1 MNHFLSSWL
10 RAFCVSALAL
20 TVMTNAA
27 GQDHS
32 TGETRLVGTWYGE
45 FSPNAS
51 SPVQRFITTRR
62 VDGTFDLQA
71 RMYQDNK
78 MVGEARNNG
87 MWGLS
92 NGMYFTVTTEVNGK
106 PSDPKRPEAVN
117 AYLVKSLEADRF
129 SYVHVAS
136 GGQFTVTRVDPASAR
151 LPD

>member
-1 MNHFLSSWL
+1 MTHFLSSLL
-10 RAFCVSALAL
+10 RAICVVALAFAA
-20 TVMTNAA
+20 MTNAA

-32 TGETRLVGTWYGE
+32 AGETRLVGTWMGE

-62 VDGTFDLQA
+62 ADGTFDLQA
-71 RMYQDNK
+71 RMYQDGK
-78 MVGEARNNG
+78 MIGEARNNG
-87 MWGLS
+87 MWGVS
-92 NGMYFTVTTEVNGK
+92 NGMYFTVTTQVNGK

-136 GGQFTVTRVDPASAR
+136 GGEFTVTRVDPASAR